1 MLRRV
6 QGELESSKL
15 RHRFRDDG
23 EQTEAE
29 LQRVTAERDMLRDR
43 LKVCVCVCLQMIVFF
58 VVVFLLWTSNF
69 L

>member
-1 MLRRV
+1 VLRRV

-15 RHRFRDDG
+15 QHRFIDDR

-43 LKVCVCVCLQMIVFF
+43 LKVCVFLQIIFF
-58 VVVFLLWTSNF
+58 FF
-69 L
+69 F